1 MVKRA
6 NLLNMNYKYHE
17 QEPLAALEMGI
28 FYINLA
34 FKDQQ
39 L

>member
-17 QEPLAALEMGI
+17 QEPLDALKMGI

-34 FKDQQ
+34 F
-39 L
+39 